1 MGVIALYLVDYVV
14 EVSLLLKCLATRI
27 VSSNSLT
34 ITYLSLLLLFYSL
47 SGARSALPMGVA
59 PEAIAEKFFPGI
71 GSKGYKF
78 FLEHSIPFLFPLKS

>member
-14 EVSLLLKCLATRI
+14 EVSLLSKCLATRT

-34 ITYLSLLLLFYSL
+34 ITSSYLLLLFYSL

-71 GSKGYKF
+71 GSNDIN
-78 FLEHSIPFLFPLKS
+78 SS